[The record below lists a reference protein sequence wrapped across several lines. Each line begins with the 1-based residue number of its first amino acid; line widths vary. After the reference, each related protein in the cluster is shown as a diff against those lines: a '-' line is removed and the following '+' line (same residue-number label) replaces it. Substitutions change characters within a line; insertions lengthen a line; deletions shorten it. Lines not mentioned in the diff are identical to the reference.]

1 MNAQLPVVQK
11 AALMAGS
18 RPMAIVPESIEQV
31 WRLSELMSR
40 SGLAPKDL
48 DSPEKCAVAILHGL
62 EVGLSPMQAVQKI
75 AVINGRP
82 TIWGDAAL
90 GLVKASGLCEDI
102 SENIRGEG
110 DQMCA
115 VCAVKRTGEME
126 KVREFSV
133 DDAKQARLWGKV
145 GPWQQYTKRML
156 QMRARGFALRDVFPD
171 VLGGMYIREELEGSD
186 DFKDVTPEPPT
197 PPEPPAIEVTTEK
210 EVMPTE
216 KPSQRPSTTET
227 PPRQETTQTSGG
239 AQIENYAGEAM
250 HHGPAEITAD
260 GTNRASASGR
270 GQPAPE
276 PPNPPSTDALGGK
289 PETDAIPP
297 GLRRAKGPP
306 AFKLDAWLATFKKEC
321 EDKTPAQLLDLR
333 EKMIE
338 PLKERLGHDGY
349 NKAGDVLGAA
359 MEVAQKKYAPK
370 PIEPAFDPD
379 AWYNDLSGAISGCTS
394 IEQVIEIQ
402 KTVQHPA
409 LEKVS
414 REFYSKGKKLV
425 AAALMQ
431 LAEED

>member
-31 WRLSELMSR
+31 WRLSELMSK

-48 DSPEKCAVAILHGL
+48 DTPEKCAVAILHGL

-90 GLVKASGLCEDI
+90 GLVMASGLCESI
-102 SENIRGEG
+102 TEEG
-110 DQMCA
+110 DENAAICT
-115 VCAVKRTGEME
+115 VKRTGQSPIN
-126 KVREFSV
+126 RGFTA
-133 DDAKQARLWGKV
+133 DDAKRARLLDKP
-145 GPWQQYTKRML
+145 GPWQQYRKRML

-186 DFKDVTPEPPT
+186 DFKDVTPAAEPPT
-197 PPEPPAIEVTTEK
+197 PPEPPAIEAPKIEK
-210 EVMPTE
+210 EVMQSVGNG
-216 KPSQRPSTTET
+216 KPAVVERTIKETTTET
-227 PPRQETTQTSGG
+227 TPRQEPPYPDG
-239 AQIENYAGEAM
+239 AA
-250 HHGPAEITAD
+250 
-260 GTNRASASGR
+260 
-270 GQPAPE
+270 
-276 PPNPPSTDALGGK
+276 TDALGGK

-306 AFKLDAWLATFKKEC
+306 PFKLDAWMATLKKEC

-338 PLKERLGHDGY
+338 PLKERLGHEGY

-359 MEVAQKKYAPK
+359 MEVAQKKYAPTK
-370 PIEPAFDPD
+370 PAFDAD
-379 AWYNDLSGAISGCTS
+379 QWYRDLEGAISGCTS
-394 IEQVIEIQ
+394 IEQIIKIQ
-402 KTVQHPA
+402 ETVQKPA
-409 LEKVS
+409 LELVS
-414 REFYSKGKKLV
+414 REFYAKGKKLV

-431 LAEED
+431 LADED